1 MYYAKTAIVSSFLAC
16 GSRSREPNFLVF
28 PDIDRLSKVWSEKY
42 CLAEQ
47 QYFGFLLGQFE
58 AANLSVFNNNWSSIF
73 DFTPA
78 AGETTWILLPE
89 VCERALWCKV
99 WVVPN
104 FSERKFTKIQTKSEI
119 HVRTRNWEITQRAGS
134 ADSHVFARV
143 KCKLI
148 EISHYPLRSP
158 LRLRVCSICP
168 RPQGLLSFQHGGL
181 SK

>member
-28 PDIDRLSKVWSEKY
+28 PDIDRLSKAWSEKY

-89 VCERALWCKV
+89 VCERALLCKV

-104 FSERKFTKIQTKSEI
+104 FSERKFTKIQTKIEI
-119 HVRTRNWEITQRAGS
+119 HVRARNWEITQREGS

-143 KCKLI
+143 FCKLI
-148 EISHYPLRSP
+148 EISHYPP
-158 LRLRVCSICP
+158 RVFAVSVPVP
-168 RPQGLLSFQHGGL
+168 RASSVFNMAGCRI
-181 SK
+181 